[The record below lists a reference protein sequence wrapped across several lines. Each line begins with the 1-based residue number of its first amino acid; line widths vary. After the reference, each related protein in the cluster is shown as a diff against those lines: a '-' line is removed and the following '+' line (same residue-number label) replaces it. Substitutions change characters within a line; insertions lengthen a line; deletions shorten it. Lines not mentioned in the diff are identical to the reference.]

1 MGECELFPG
10 DSDIVLYVLLQIRK
24 YKYTN
29 TCELFPG
36 GNDNVLSVLSILLW
50 SQIYDP
56 SFRCNPPLPI
66 LSQHITVS
74 QTHKSSQT
82 ERCLLSFTFE
92 MALINNN
99 KRCPLFV
106 KSLFWFPS
114 KMFCNKKIKG
124 NNKWFCMMVIHI
136 PNPWH
141 RVYLKKKGLNS
152 LKSGTNESLEVGKK
166 ICLISNVSYLA
177 KGEEVA
183 GSETDWTLGTLCWNC
198 GSLLNTKS

>member
-1 MGECELFPG
+1 MWTVSRWQWQCPLCPLHPSLI
-10 DSDIVLYVLLQIRK
+10 SDLRPLVPMQ
-24 YKYTN
+24 
-29 TCELFPG
+29 P
-36 GNDNVLSVLSILLW
+36 
-50 SQIYDP
+50 P
-56 SFRCNPPLPI
+56 SPNSF
-66 LSQHITVS
+66 QHITVS

-92 MALINNN
+92 MTLINNN

-124 NNKWFCMMVIHI
+124 NNKWFCMMDIHI
-136 PNPWH
+136 GYHLPNPWH
-141 RVYLKKKGLNS
+141 CVYLKKGLNS
-152 LKSGTNESLEVGKK
+152 LKSGTNGSLEVGKK